1 MRQSPRCTYPLIL
14 ALECNILDVCSITFP
29 WSSAR
34 PWVPRVWLAPL
45 PGPLRIRF
53 AAEEG
58 QVEGRVRV
66 WRRPFLCCRRFAGV
80 RDAWPPPGGSGRKP
94 FGFCSC
100 STPWAAKASLYSLGV
115 RCTCQAG

>member
-1 MRQSPRCTYPLIL
+1 MRPSPRCTYPLIL
-14 ALECNILDVCSITFP
+14 ALEGNILDDCWITFP

-53 AAEEG
+53 AGEEG

-66 WRRPFLCCRRFAGV
+66 WRRPFLCCRRAAGV
-80 RDAWPPPGGSGRKP
+80 GEAWPPPGGCGRKWL
-94 FGFCSC
+94 GFCLC
-100 STPWAAKASLYSLGV
+100 WTPRAAKASLYSLVV
-115 RCTCQAG
+115 RCMCRAG